1 MRPGGPSNGR
11 VGEAEMKEQPIFFG
25 PLLYFRTLPAL
36 ERLSSAQL
44 GSIAQHAE
52 EEFFP
57 AGSLLLQPQRTREAF
72 FVIVEGKVAVR
83 GPGGREEVVGP
94 GEAVGFFHL
103 LARSDEE
110 LGARALWDT
119 VALRVDWDAHL
130 DVCERS
136 FPIQEAHMGFLAQR
150 CQEEV
155 DRIRRAGFQ
164 PPGPALGPEEFYGAV
179 EEEGPGAPGG
189 LDLVQR
195 LRALHRCRV
204 FPSSNMDAL
213 AELTHHMVEVSLEP
227 GLEFWRVGGKAEE
240 ILLLVAGR
248 VLLEDPGGGWSEELH
263 PGEVVGRFEA
273 LSGHARGSALRALV
287 PTVALSLRL
296 EPLLDILEDHFT
308 MAVDFTAEL
317 AQELI
322 QLSEVAQSGRPPD
335 EML

>member
-1 MRPGGPSNGR
+1 
-11 VGEAEMKEQPIFFG
+11 MKGQPIFFG

-57 AGSLLLQPQRTREAF
+57 AGNFLLQPRRTREAF
-72 FVIVEGKVAVR
+72 FVIVEGKVTVR
-83 GPGGREEVVGP
+83 GPGGREEVAGP
-94 GEAVGFFHL
+94 GEAVGFLHL

-110 LGARALWDT
+110 LEARALWDT

-136 FPIQEAHMGFLAQR
+136 FAILEAHIGFLAQR

-155 DRIRRAGFQ
+155 DRIRRAGVE
-164 PPGPALGPEEFYGAV
+164 PPGPTHRAEGFGEAV
-179 EEEGPGAPGG
+179 EEEALKTPEG

-195 LRALHRCRV
+195 LRALHRCRA

-213 AELTHHMVEVSLEP
+213 AELTHHMVEVRLEP
-227 GLEFWRVGGKAEE
+227 GREFWGVGGRAEE

-248 VLLEDPGGGWSEELH
+248 VIREDHAGGWREELNA
-263 PGEVVGRFEA
+263 GEVVGRFEA
-273 LSGHARGSALRALV
+273 LSGLPRGSALRALV

-308 MAVDFTAEL
+308 MAVDFTAGL

-322 QLSEVAQSGRPPD
+322 QLSEVAQPRRFPV
-335 EML
+335 EIL